1 LNTIFNITNGDYLAG
16 KLKQTAISGKII
28 TCREALVTGP
38 LQADYPDELWKIRA
52 AFISENY
59 SDEKVNYYQKV
70 VSEFE
75 KMKNIPAHSEVN
87 LWFEDDLFCQV
98 NMWFCLTLLPKDRN
112 IKIHRVFPKNSSE
125 NNWEGFSDSNDVD
138 LQEALESKI
147 LFYQKDIDLG
157 CNLWKA
163 YQSND
168 PNTLKQLSL
177 HPSDCFHFLQEL
189 IDAYQNINPETFVR
203 NLMQDGTMNFIAVF
217 EKFRNELGIFGFGD
231 LQIKQFYDKIL
242 GEK

>member
-1 LNTIFNITNGDYLAG
+1 MNTIFNITNGDYLAG
-16 KLKQTAISGKII
+16 KLKHTTITGEII
-28 TCREALVTGP
+28 ICREALVTGS
-38 LQADYPDELWKIRA
+38 LQADYPDEFWKMRA

-75 KMKNIPAHSEVN
+75 KIKNIPAHSEVN

-98 NMWFCLTLLPKDRN
+98 NMWFCLTLLPTDRN
-112 IKIHRVFPKNSSE
+112 IKIYRVFPKNSSE
-125 NNWEGFSDSNDVD
+125 NNWEGFSDSNDMD

-157 CNLWKA
+157 CDLWKA

-168 PNTLKQLSL
+168 RNTLKQLSL

-189 IDAYQNINPETFVR
+189 IHTYQSVNPETFVR
-203 NLMQDGTMNFIAVF
+203 DLMQDGTMNFNAVF
-217 EKFRNELGIFGFGD
+217 KKFRNELGIFGFGD
-231 LQIKQFYDKIL
+231 LQVKQFYDRIL